1 MSDFYADTLLA
12 LLRKNVLRR
21 DMKILV
27 ICAGDYD
34 RDILQQCGFTNVTLS
49 NLGSRARAADFAP
62 FDWSIQDAEQLTF
75 ADNQFDVT
83 IAHSGLHHCRSPHR
97 ALLEMYRVSRV
108 GVIVLE
114 PSDNLVT
121 RLGVRLGLGQ
131 EYEVAAVAGTGCRS
145 GGQTNTPIP
154 NYVYRWTRR
163 EVEKTI
169 SSYDPL
175 GKHKFLYFHKLRV
188 PWYRSN
194 MMRRRLVDVVFL
206 LLTPLAQCLAAI
218 FPSCCNNFAFVVVKP
233 KVPDELHPW
242 LKSVNGSIAIN
253 TDWIAARYRL
263 PETAD
268 AEAPVGSEPCT
279 PHAPS

>member
-27 ICAGDYD
+27 VCAGDYD

-49 NLGSRARAADFAP
+49 NLATRAKAADFAP
-62 FDWSIQDAEQLTF
+62 CDWSIQDAEQLTF

-131 EYEVAAVAGTGCRS
+131 AYEVAAVAGTGCRS

-169 SSYDPL
+169 SSYAPL
-175 GKHKFLYFHKLRV
+175 GEHTFLYFHRLRI

-194 MMRRRLVDVVFL
+194 MMSGRLLDMAFL
-206 LLTPLAQCLAAI
+206 LLAPLAHGLAAI
-218 FPSCCNNFAFVVVKP
+218 FPWCANNFAFVVVKP
-233 KVPDELHPW
+233 KLPDDLHPW
-242 LKSVNGSIAIN
+242 LKSVNGSIAVN
-253 TDWIAARYRL
+253 EDWMAARYRM
-263 PETAD
+263 PAERDD
-268 AEAPVGSEPCT
+268 AAPACAESCT